1 LYRSLLRDL
10 NGIGDKICRQFVSSS
25 GTSWEEIWE
34 RDDMRVPVVGG
45 KKQRKRKREGKEEA
59 AASP

>member
-1 LYRSLLRDL
+1 LLRDL

-34 RDDMRVPVVGG
+34 RDDMRVPVVRG
-45 KKQRKRKREGKEEA
+45 KKTKKKKKGRKRGGGC
-59 AASP
+59 